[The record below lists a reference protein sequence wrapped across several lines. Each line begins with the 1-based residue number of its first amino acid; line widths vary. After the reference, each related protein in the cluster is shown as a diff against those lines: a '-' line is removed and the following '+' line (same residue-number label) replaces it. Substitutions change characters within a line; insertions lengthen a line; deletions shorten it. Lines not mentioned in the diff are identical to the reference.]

1 MFKLLVFNDFFFLFY
16 RDIKFDNILLDE
28 EGKIIIME
36 KV

>member
-28 EGKIIIME
+28 EGKIIIMG